1 MDLLEFK
8 LQRID
13 LLSEVRQKQGKFLNI
28 TVDRRYVTP
37 ELINILETQLMPG
50 QGATQLRMKIF
61 DDESMLTTLSG
72 NKFQLD
78 ISDEVLEQLKRI
90 PNIDF
95 NISEN

>member
-1 MDLLEFK
+1 
-8 LQRID
+8 
-13 LLSEVRQKQGKFLNI
+13 
-28 TVDRRYVTP
+28 
-37 ELINILETQLMPG
+37 MPG

-61 DDESMLTTLSG
+61 DDESMLSTLSG